1 MVAFFILGVMMK
13 KFRSEDAWLIN
24 PDRPGRS
31 RKKRKVST
39 MARRK
44 RSRKSAKR
52 SHRRRKAAVVVLKA
66 NPRRRRRSH
75 SKVSRRSRRRYR
87 RNPSLSGFLPTK
99 ASLFDAVYVTGGFIG
114 TKIAA
119 NAVLPMIGINQ
130 PIVRVGVKAVIAGAL
145 GWAGKRFLGGSAGQ
159 FLLIGGLVEAV
170 NDAVQTYVT
179 PYVPALD
186 VSSYPS
192 LESYVDMSSYPGL
205 SGMVSPEMDE
215 QV

>member
-1 MVAFFILGVMMK
+1 MK

-31 RKKRKVST
+31 RKKRKVKA
-39 MARRK
+39 MAKRRRSRKSSHRRK
-44 RSRKSAKR
+44 RSFGYSRKTK
-52 SHRRRKAAVVVLKA
+52 KALAGYGS
-66 NPRRRRRSH
+66 NPPRRRRRHRSNP
-75 SKVSRRSRRRYR
+75 SRRRYR
-87 RNPSLSGFLPTK
+87 RNPGVSGFLPTK
-99 ASLFDAVYVTGGFIG
+99 ASIFDAVYVTGGFIG

-119 NAVLPMIGINQ
+119 NAVLPMIGISQ

-179 PYVPALD
+179 PYVPALA
-186 VSSYPS
+186 VGSYPS

-205 SGMVSPEMDE
+205 SGMVSQEMDE